1 MKKIILLCLAVLI
14 GVVAISCKKEKVETK
29 QEVKVNIKTILV
41 SEVYQIYKESES
53 GFIPVD
59 LTPSSANLIKH
70 ARVTCEPEDV
80 IDFTVAADGITVTP
94 KKIGEATL
102 TIAPKYGDGKSAEC
116 LVSVVNNPA
125 LPSSISI
132 VRDDHF
138 VDGRLELAA
147 NDTYQLKAII
157 KNAAGEVTT
166 DYQPAFNLVP
176 YSMEGLSGLELG
188 ADGKLTVSSATGQ
201 GEAEL
206 FITVGVM
213 GFTKIN
219 DHVMADVLP
228 IPTKIK
234 VNFTGKYTLNADKE
248 LIIKK
253 GASAPFTVATEP
265 ANAIKHLTASTRYAS
280 KATVTLEGDSGTVTA
295 GASSSATP
303 VSLTFSSPYNTDI
316 TETCQIYV
324 VDYDAD
330 DVKEGD
336 WVYSNK
342 FDFMS
347 MDCGLRLAGA
357 SPIYVNAQGKRS
369 TTPLPHPGLNPTGRY
384 NYVGVIVSTV
394 LPQDDDFLGCS
405 LLAQC
410 KSGSSATGLYEYKDF
425 RKSKLCGFT
434 NAKSVHALVVKKNE
448 VVEQRWQKENCEL
461 AGQGDIQL
469 PRQNAPFFTFSPE
482 QADYWTGQY
491 NMSTNPQDHHT
502 CIYNSFGFLSH
513 LLMRYYSLK
522 KEQYMVNP
530 VMCINSIE
538 AFNDVPK
545 ISDGKGTTGWFLP
558 GDYEFQK
565 FGIYAAIVNASLK
578 ASTGTSSLATISA
591 DCALSGSYWTTLEEF
606 KDYVFK
612 YTVSSNT
619 ATRSEVMK
627 NTAAYTR
634 AFLYL

>member
-1 MKKIILLCLAVLI
+1 MKRIILFCLAALV
-14 GVVAISCKKEKVETK
+14 GVVAISCKKEKVENK

-41 SEVYQIYKESES
+41 SEAYQIYKESES
-53 GFIPVD
+53 GFIQVD
-59 LTPSSANLIKH
+59 LTPSSANLKKH

-94 KKIGEATL
+94 KKIGDATL
-102 TIAPKYGDGKSAEC
+102 TITPKYGDGKSAEC

-188 ADGKLTVSSATGQ
+188 ADGTLTVSSATGQ

-206 FITVGVM
+206 FITVGVV

-228 IPTKIK
+228 IPSKIK

-280 KATVTLEGDSGTVTA
+280 KADVTLNGNSGTVTA

-303 VSLTFSSPYNTDI
+303 VSLTFSSPYNTAI
-316 TETCQIYV
+316 TETYQIYV
-324 VDYDAD
+324 MDYDAD

-342 FDFMS
+342 SDFMS

-369 TTPLPHPGLNPTGRY
+369 TTPLTHPGESLSGRY
-384 NYVGVIVSTV
+384 DYVGVVVSTV
-394 LPQDDDFLGCS
+394 LPQDNNFLGCS
-405 LLAQC
+405 FLENC
-410 KSGSSATGLYEYKDF
+410 KGSTYAKDLYSFKDF
-425 RKSKLCGFT
+425 RKSHLRGFVNSPST
-434 NAKSVHALVVKKNE
+434 HALVIKKD
-448 VVEQRWQKENCEL
+448 QATSQYWQFKQVDNVTLQVFYMLGNDDKEWLTFSQTQKDYYVNYYAEHYPGQEMTFIYSPFGFVSYL
-461 AGQGDIQL
+461 LQAKVSKNYPSMQGDHAVQPAL
-469 PRQNAPFFTFSPE
+469 LV
-482 QADYWTGQY
+482 DQY
-491 NMSTNPQDHHT
+491 T
-502 CIYNSFGFLSH
+502 
-513 LLMRYYSLK
+513 
-522 KEQYMVNP
+522 
-530 VMCINSIE
+530 
-538 AFNDVPK
+538 DVPK
-545 ISDGKGTTGWFLP
+545 VSTSNGTTGWFLP
-558 GDYEFQK
+558 GEYEWEKINFTLAQ
-565 FGIYAAIVNASLK
+565 VNASLTK
-578 ASTGTSSLATISA
+578 GGTP
-591 DCALSGSYWTTLEEF
+591 LSGNYWSTLEENKEEANLWEV
-606 KDYVFK
+606 KDGA
-612 YTVSSNT
+612 
-619 ATRSEVMK
+619 ATRKLVGKRS
-627 NTAAYTR
+627 TGAYTR